1 MEQKSDEEP
10 LARAARIIE
19 SIVEA
24 RENVSP
30 FSMAIER
37 EWGSASDEKIDA
49 AVRERRMPLHEQ
61 VQLLFLHSQRL
72 ALDAAE
78 RYDPSLLHQSLIR
91 LTRAGAYIA
100 RAKKNLPPDLRKAA
114 LSFAAFCA
122 DGIRVPHALREEVR
136 RENAR
141 IVEAPDWAALFGEG
155 WNEGTVS
162 EKLKEVRKVAIEK
175 NPVLLPKGELPDS
188 NESAADILAAAAGRQ
203 EREAIEASG
212 EVDYDRSDAEV
223 RLRSVQLSGLR
234 GAPGKLKL
242 TFGKKNSP
250 SSVLIFG
257 ENGTGKS
264 TIVDAIEF
272 ALQGRIGR
280 SAHYDSPVAPSLRS
294 FSATGE
300 SRARVDLTDDSWVER
315 SAVVDSHKKVIAEP
329 RNVRPGFR
337 LAPITIKRTDLSNF
351 LDTEALSR
359 GTVLLDYFPADS
371 DSLAVRP
378 SEKARLLQ
386 TEVTELRIKRTA
398 YAGRLAGLLGV
409 DPVDLANNS
418 GFNNAIREKIYRGK
432 NAAAFAEEG
441 GWQHVD
447 VELCQLV
454 QQLGS
459 VFAQLG
465 KAKQFIENSDNSL
478 NPVLHRKQTLLLK
491 SALQDVGLEVTA
503 AFRRICHE
511 HPVERIDI
519 VLGESGPLSLDV
531 VVRLKGGRNCF
542 PQQLFSEAYRDLLA
556 LLFFVAVA
564 RRAAERGQAKV
575 LILDDVLQSVDS
587 TVRHAFVEHLLE
599 ELSEWQLIFTVHD
612 RFWLERLRSLF
623 NSARH
628 VFIEHQIR
636 RWDPDEGPEL
646 QSPGVD
652 ALTKDLKLLLEHGEP
667 DSVAGKAG
675 PLLEY
680 VCRELCARLRLP
692 IPYNRER
699 VFTLHDLWGSV
710 STSLSSTHLAPTL
723 RKIDSVRGMR
733 NPVAH
738 GDPRAL
744 ELSNAEA
751 RSFGDAVLELYEGV
765 RCSSCKRWAN
775 EGGPCSHNQCV
786 IDIQVIHK

>member
-1 MEQKSDEEP
+1 MEQISDEEP
-10 LARAARIIE
+10 LVRAARIIE

-24 RENVSP
+24 REIISP
-30 FSMAIER
+30 FSRKVEKGW
-37 EWGSASDEKIDA
+37 ENASDGKIDA
-49 AVRERRMPLHEQ
+49 AVRERKLPLHEQ

-78 RYDPSLLHQSLIR
+78 RYDPSLLRESLVR
-91 LTRAGAYIA
+91 LVRAGVYMA
-100 RAKKNLPPDLRKAA
+100 RERRQLTPGLRKAA
-114 LSFAAFCA
+114 LSFAAICA
-122 DGIRVPHALREEVR
+122 DGVRVPRGLREEVK
-136 RENAR
+136 REAER
-141 IVEAPDWAALFGEG
+141 IDDLPDWAALFGNG
-155 WNEGTVS
+155 WDKQALS
-162 EKLKEVRKVAIEK
+162 ERLKEVRKAAIEK
-175 NPVLLPKGELPDS
+175 NPVLLPKGELS
-188 NESAADILAAAAGRQ
+188 ESDETAADLLAVAAGRQ
-203 EREAIEASG
+203 EREAV
-212 EVDYDRSDAEV
+212 EVGGDIDYDRSDAEV
-223 RLRSVQLSGLR
+223 RLRSVELSALR
-234 GAPGKLKL
+234 GAPGRLKL
-242 TFGKKNSP
+242 TFGKKGSP
-250 SSVLIFG
+250 SSALIFG

-280 SAHYDSPVAPSLRS
+280 SAHYDSPLAPSLRS

-300 SRARVDLTDDSWVER
+300 SVARVDLTDGSSVER
-315 SAVVDSHKKVIAEP
+315 KAVIDSQKRVAAEP
-329 RNVRPGFR
+329 RGVRPGFR
-337 LAPITIKRTDLSNF
+337 LAPITIKRADLSNF

-386 TEVTELRIKRTA
+386 IEVTELRIKRTA
-398 YAGRLAGLLGV
+398 YSGRLAELIGV
-409 DPVDLANNS
+409 DPVDLANSS
-418 GFNNAIREKIYRGK
+418 GFNKAIREKIYKGK
-432 NAAAFAEEG
+432 SAAAFSEG
-441 GWQHVD
+441 GGWEHVD
-447 VELCQLV
+447 IELRQLV

-459 VFAQLG
+459 VFGQLG

-491 SALQDVGLEVTA
+491 SALQDVGGEVTS

-519 VLGESGPLSLDV
+519 VLGESGPLSLDLV
-531 VVRLKGGRNCF
+531 VKLDGGRNCF

-564 RRAAERGQAKV
+564 RRSAERGQAKV

-587 TVRHAFVEHLLE
+587 TVRQAFVEHLLE

-623 NSARH
+623 NSAQH
-628 VFIEHQIR
+628 IFVEHQIR
-636 RWDPDEGPEL
+636 RWHPVTGPEL
-646 QSPGVD
+646 QLPGVD

-667 DSVAGKAG
+667 DSIAGKAG

-710 STSLSSTHLAPTL
+710 FGSLSSTPLAATL

-738 GDPRAL
+738 GDPRSL
-744 ELSNAEA
+744 ELTSVEA
-751 RSFGDAVLELYEGV
+751 CSFGNAVLELYEAV

-775 EGGPCSHNQCV
+775 EGKHCSDSPCV
-786 IDIQVIHK
+786 VDIQLARK